1 MLYLAIKEEN
11 LTIIKLIIKDV
22 VDANL
27 KNNGCG
33 STALHL
39 EINKLLLDNGA
50 DIKYETGDGKS
61 AF

>member
-1 MLYLAIKEEN
+1 MLYLAIKEKN
-11 LTIIKLIIKDV
+11 LTIIKLIITDV

-39 EINKLLLDNGA
+39 A